1 MVDKKKSSNRRSG
14 DDVSYFASSRRKKKK
29 YMMIIVPIVA
39 AVIAIA
45 VISAVMYST
54 QQSGNNNNNY
64 GPVGSEHVHAAFVVK
79 LDGTPI
85 DFSQPKYQ
93 VQSQL
98 IHVENNDGTTLHRH
112 ATNVP
117 FGEFLRSVNMDI
129 NKSGCFKS
137 DDGNQYCNNG
147 DKRLRTFVNGNEMNP
162 SSIRDYV
169 TSSNDNDRI
178 LVIYG
183 NENDAQIKQELNA
196 LEQIPIQRL

>member
-39 AVIAIA
+39 AIIAIA

-64 GPVGSEHVHAAFVVK
+64 GPVGSAHEHAAFAIK
-79 LDGTPI
+79 INGKQI

-93 VQSQL
+93 VQSRL
-98 IHVENNDGTTLHRH
+98 IHVEGGDGTTLHRH
-112 ATNVP
+112 ATGVP
-117 FGEFLRSVNMDI
+117 FAEFIKSVNMNIED
-129 NKSGCFKS
+129 GCFTL
-137 DDGNQYCNNG
+137 DDGKQYCNNENN
-147 DKRLRTFVNGNEMNP
+147 KLRFFINGNETESINNYVINP
-162 SSIRDYV
+162 
-169 TSSNDNDRI
+169 NDRI

-183 NENDAQIKQELNA
+183 NENADQINQELAA
-196 LEQIPIQRL
+196 LREAEIKET

>member
-14 DDVSYFASSRRKKKK
+14 DDVSYFASSRRKNKK
-29 YMMIIVPIVA
+29 YMMIIIPIVA
-39 AVIAIA
+39 AIIAIA

-54 QQSGNNNNNY
+54 QQSGNNNNY